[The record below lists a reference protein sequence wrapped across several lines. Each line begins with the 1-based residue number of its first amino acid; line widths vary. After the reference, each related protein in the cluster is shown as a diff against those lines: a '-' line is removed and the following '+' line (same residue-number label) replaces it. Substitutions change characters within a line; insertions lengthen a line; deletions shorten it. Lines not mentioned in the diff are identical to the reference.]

1 MSRALGAAILLLGTV
16 ATTTGAQETRRTQE
30 YGARLDTTVVFDR
43 RGTVVLSAGAGEI
56 IVNTWTQ
63 DRVRVRARAD
73 RGMVRFD
80 ATAMRLTLEL
90 SRGRGADIRYEVT
103 VPVGV
108 RVNARTT
115 SGDISIA
122 GTRAAVDAGTQSGD
136 LRVEDAAE
144 TIDLRTMSGDIVA
157 GTLAG
162 NVEIGTYNGDVTI
175 TDVRG
180 DIDASSISGDV
191 TVRNAVARYVRV
203 KSTSGDLTYEGAV
216 DAGARYEFASHA
228 GSVYLTVPQTTGAM
242 LSVATYSGSIESD
255 FPITLKPGQHGINR
269 FTFEIGKGDA
279 RISAESFSGD
289 ITVRTRTPAPS
300 DR

>member
-1 MSRALGAAILLLGTV
+1 MYRSIGAALLLLGSSGSV
-16 ATTTGAQETRRTQE
+16 AEAQQNRRTQE
-30 YGARLDTTVVFDR
+30 YEARLDTTVAFDR
-43 RGTVVLSAGAGEI
+43 RGTVVLSAGGGD
-56 IVNTWTQ
+56 IVVSTWTQ

-80 ATAMRLTLEL
+80 ATPVRLTLEL
-90 SRGRGADIRYEVT
+90 ARGRGADVRYEIT

-108 RVNARTT
+108 RVSARTT
-115 SGDISIA
+115 TGDIAIV
-122 GTRAAVDAGTQSGD
+122 GTRAAVDAETQSGD
-136 LRVEDAAE
+136 LSVEDAAE

-157 GTLAG
+157 ATLAG
-162 NVEIGTYNGDVTI
+162 NVEIGTYNGDVAL

-203 KSTSGDLTYEGAV
+203 KSTSGDLTYDGAV

-228 GSVYLTVPQTTGAM
+228 GSVSLSIPPSTGAM

-255 FPITLKPGQHGINR
+255 FPITLKPGEHGINR

-289 ITVRTRTPAPS
+289 ITVRTRTRAPS
-300 DR
+300 ER